1 MAVAPSFDLGMG
13 EWTEEAEE
21 PSSKQPPKKKL
32 CLSLSRGNGRGRN
45 RGIPLQ
51 DSTNRRFAHPVDEM
65 ELQDAAKGVIPAKTD
80 SVGRKELPIL
90 GV

>member
-32 CLSLSRGNGRGRN
+32 CLSLFPAATVEDVTAESLYNGSNN
-45 RGIPLQ
+45 RPRPREM
-51 DSTNRRFAHPVDEM
+51 STFVDRM
-65 ELQDAAKGVIPAKTD
+65 K
-80 SVGRKELPIL
+80 
-90 GV
+90 